1 MGGAKLMIEKPATD
15 LNLVRPNDPL
25 PTVEVDLDS
34 IPEELFGYGDLV
46 AQNIQPFAASSSEL
60 RATIYVYQGPSVNFH
75 ENTFSAFFG
84 VAGQKKQE
92 LLDLLLHSFR
102 RVSGVKARCSDY
114 IDASMGLSEFHIE
127 NGVVW
132 RPLDAVTWYAETQH
146 LNNDEKDEGEKIVY
160 DQEHI
165 HIEKKRRNSSPVRF
179 RAARSDTTV
188 GVIRT
193 KIEEIFGLPEGSVAL
208 CDPDGNHMRSDARIG
223 TLRNR
228 WDY

>member
-1 MGGAKLMIEKPATD
+1 MIERTTAD

-46 AQNIQPFAASSSEL
+46 AQALQQFAASLPEV
-60 RATIYVYQGPSVNFH
+60 RATIYVYHGPSVNFH
-75 ENTFSAFFG
+75 EHTFSAFLG
-84 VAGQKKQE
+84 VAGQKKKEMLE
-92 LLDLLLHSFR
+92 LILHALR
-102 RVSGVKARCSDY
+102 KISGVKVRNSDY

-132 RPLDAVTWYAETQH
+132 RPSDAVTWYSETQ
-146 LNNDEKDEGEKIVY
+146 NSNEENIAN
-160 DQEHI
+160 DQEFI
-165 HIEKKRRNSSPVRF
+165 NLEKQRRNSSSARF

-188 GVIRT
+188 GIIRG

-208 CDPDGNHMRSDARIG
+208 CDPEGNHMRSDARIA
-223 TLRNR
+223 TLRKR
-228 WDY
+228 WNY